1 MPPAAIRTA
10 AEVMAAVRARGWT
23 DALWEEVGRLR
34 SDADVVRIFQ
44 AYDGEVCVCVCV
56 FASAYAYIPQVADA
70 AWRANQNHCRANSG
84 ARACA
89 FRGRCC
95 SG

>member
-1 MPPAAIRTA
+1 VEEEAAAVVVVAVAVEEEGVGAAAGVVEVPPAAIRTA

-44 AYDGEVCVCVCV
+44 AYDGEVCVCVC
-56 FASAYAYIPQVADA
+56 
-70 AWRANQNHCRANSG
+70 
-84 ARACA
+84 
-89 FRGRCC
+89 FRQRICIHTPG
-95 SG
+95 G